1 MKNLLGR
8 KQSPDMSTFT
18 TPIAE
23 YGPSFFNNAFSEEPM
38 MYIDGMMPELQDPF
52 AGTTVVGS
60 PASSAPLF
68 MDDHLGMPLKPP
80 MLPEPTLEVEGLMNR
95 LLAIQTR
102 LARILNCL
110 TSQANGDDDMEDI
123 YRLSED
129 VISILTSIRGNQ
141 LNGVAILLLSSCYV
155 SLIQA
160 FESLAN
166 ALRKS
171 LQDPDQAFVY
181 EKFQSL
187 SQGVMP
193 YISVGAVRLEMP
205 KTAITEVNLH
215 LIGQTVLKLKA
226 AISECTIGMNVGRS
240 HEEGMSPLSDL
251 TDLAMSEVR
260 RREENLFLHL
270 QTAK

>member
-1 MKNLLGR
+1 M
-8 KQSPDMSTFT
+8 P
-18 TPIAE
+18 TPIPE
-23 YGPSFFNNAFSEEPM
+23 YDSGFFNTTFSEEPM
-38 MYIDGMMPELQDPF
+38 MYMDGMLPELQDPF

-68 MDDHLGMPLKPP
+68 MDDQLGMPLKPP
-80 MLPEPTLEVEGLMNR
+80 MLPEPTFEVEGLMNR

-110 TSQANGDDDMEDI
+110 TSQANGGDDMEDI

-141 LNGVAILLLSSCYV
+141 PNGVSILLLSSCYV

-171 LQDPDQAFVY
+171 LQDPERGLRYD
-181 EKFQSL
+181 KFQSL
-187 SQGVMP
+187 SQGIMP

-215 LIGQTVLKLKA
+215 LIGQTVQRLKA
-226 AISECTIGMNVGRS
+226 AMNECTMGMNVGRS
-240 HEEGMSPLSDL
+240 HEEWVSPVADL

-260 RREENLFLHL
+260 QREENLFLHL
-270 QTAK
+270 QTAN